1 MKVKLFAQRGIED
14 LETAVN
20 KFLETLLPEQIIDI
34 KYSSSDDF
42 SEVMI
47 VYKA

>member
-1 MKVKLFAQRGIED
+1 MKVKLFAERDTIK

-20 KFLETLLPEQIIDI
+20 DFLETLIPDQIIDI
-34 KYSSSDDF
+34 KFSSSDDF